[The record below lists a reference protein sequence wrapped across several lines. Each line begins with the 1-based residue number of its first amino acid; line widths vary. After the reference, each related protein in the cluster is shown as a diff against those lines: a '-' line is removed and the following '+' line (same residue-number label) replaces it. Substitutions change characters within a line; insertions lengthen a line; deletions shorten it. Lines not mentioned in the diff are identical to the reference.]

1 MPLGLDRPTL
11 SPVDPSTVQ
20 TAPRKSRQGEH
31 FLLKRVV
38 CGDGHL
44 TRSIHLPHLLE
55 KVQAVIRPPLQDIE
69 LPLVDHLMGEG
80 IQEFLLRVGRSLGEP
95 FQQRE
100 RETNLS
106 AAAAHCGERR

>member
-1 MPLGLDRPTL
+1 M
-11 SPVDPSTVQ
+11 
-20 TAPRKSRQGEH
+20 
-31 FLLKRVV
+31 
-38 CGDGHL
+38 
-44 TRSIHLPHLLE
+44 
-55 KVQAVIRPPLQDIE
+55 IRPPLQDIE